1 MRTKRLGDMLLELG
15 LITEGQLKEA
25 LDYQAK
31 EKERLGTT
39 LIKHH
44 YITEGQLI
52 DALRM
57 QLGIDYI
64 DLTRVDISPE
74 MSRFVPKNLAK
85 KMTIVPVRISKDQL
99 YLAMADP
106 LNFMAIEEAQH
117 TSKKKIVP
125 MIASE
130 PAVKR
135 AINIL
140 YGNEGAA
147 EAMAQ
152 MQAETAAA
160 QEVRQGQT
168 AAREGQEN
176 VTPMIRLVNSII
188 ERAISENA
196 SDIHFEPTEEE
207 MVVRMRIDGQLHR
220 IMTIPSELK
229 DSVISRL
236 KIMSQLDIVEKR
248 IPQDGRAVM
257 HLRGKDIDMRIS
269 TLPTLYGEKVVIRIL
284 KRNEETLNRRGI
296 GIPAVEDAKI
306 DTLLGLTSGVIMI
319 VGPTGSGKS
328 STMYTL
334 IRELLSDRTNLIT
347 LEDPVEYHIKGATQV
362 QINEKVGLTFASG
375 LRSVLRQDP
384 DII

>member
-39 LIKHH
+39 LVK
-44 YITEGQLI
+44 LI

-74 MSRFVPKNLAK
+74 LSRFVPKNLAK

-117 TSKKKIVP
+117 TSKKRIVP

-135 AINIL
+135 AINTL

-160 QEVRQGQT
+160 QEVRQGQGQM
-168 AAREGQEN
+168 AERE
-176 VTPMIRLVNSII
+176 
-188 ERAISENA
+188 
-196 SDIHFEPTEEE
+196 
-207 MVVRMRIDGQLHR
+207 
-220 IMTIPSELK
+220 
-229 DSVISRL
+229 
-236 KIMSQLDIVEKR
+236 
-248 IPQDGRAVM
+248 
-257 HLRGKDIDMRIS
+257 
-269 TLPTLYGEKVVIRIL
+269 
-284 KRNEETLNRRGI
+284 
-296 GIPAVEDAKI
+296 
-306 DTLLGLTSGVIMI
+306 
-319 VGPTGSGKS
+319 
-328 STMYTL
+328 
-334 IRELLSDRTNLIT
+334 
-347 LEDPVEYHIKGATQV
+347 
-362 QINEKVGLTFASG
+362 
-375 LRSVLRQDP
+375 RQ
-384 DII
+384 

>member
-39 LIKHH
+39 LVKHH

-135 AINIL
+135 AINIFC
-140 YGNEGAA
+140 
-147 EAMAQ
+147 MATRERQ
-152 MQAETAAA
+152 KRWRRCRQRRQRHKRCVRGRRR
-160 QEVRQGQT
+160 QE
-168 AAREGQEN
+168 
-176 VTPMIRLVNSII
+176 
-188 ERAISENA
+188 
-196 SDIHFEPTEEE
+196 
-207 MVVRMRIDGQLHR
+207 
-220 IMTIPSELK
+220 K
-229 DSVISRL
+229 DR
-236 KIMSQLDIVEKR
+236 KM
-248 IPQDGRAVM
+248 
-257 HLRGKDIDMRIS
+257 
-269 TLPTLYGEKVVIRIL
+269 
-284 KRNEETLNRRGI
+284 
-296 GIPAVEDAKI
+296 
-306 DTLLGLTSGVIMI
+306 
-319 VGPTGSGKS
+319 
-328 STMYTL
+328 
-334 IRELLSDRTNLIT
+334 
-347 LEDPVEYHIKGATQV
+347 
-362 QINEKVGLTFASG
+362 
-375 LRSVLRQDP
+375 
-384 DII
+384 